1 MDAEPAA
8 RKQQK
13 RDHARTMNTASHVP
27 HKVGRRRSAA
37 SHQAILQA
45 TLELFAEVGLAGL
58 SIEGI
63 AERASVGK
71 TTIYRRWSAKEDI
84 LSDAL
89 YLLRGGSPLP
99 DTGNIRED
107 LLYLAR
113 GSQEL
118 YGREPFVAKLFT
130 KMMAEL
136 KTNPRASQ
144 AFVQKVIAPRI
155 VEFRPIV
162 ERAQARGE
170 VRADL
175 EAGFILLDIFL
186 SLVLGSL
193 FAEFIDPDAPR
204 IYSPE
209 ITVDVL
215 LRGIGAAPDALASPP
230 GK

>member
-1 MDAEPAA
+1 
-8 RKQQK
+8 
-13 RDHARTMNTASHVP
+13 MNTAGSMP
-27 HKVGRRRSAA
+27 HKAGRRRSAA
-37 SHQAILQA
+37 SHQAILKA
-45 TLELFAEVGLAGL
+45 TLELFADAGLAGL

-63 AERASVGK
+63 AERAGVGK

-89 YLLRGGSPLP
+89 YLLRGGNPLP
-99 DTGNIRED
+99 DTGNIRDD

-118 YGREPFVAKLFT
+118 YGREPFTAKLFT

-136 KTNPRASQ
+136 KTNPRVSQ

-155 VEFRPIV
+155 AEFRPIV

-170 VRADL
+170 VRIDL
-175 EAGFILLDIFL
+175 DVGFILLEIFL

-193 FAEFIDPDAPR
+193 FVEFIDPDAQR
-204 IYSPE
+204 IYAPE

-215 LRGIGAAPDALASPP
+215 LRGIAAGPAASASTPSQ
-230 GK
+230 